1 MNVRRVLFG
10 LAAASLFLA
19 PVFAPSLAQA
29 ADVKVL
35 DIGKGQQVWFSEDH
49 TLPMIAIT
57 ASIPAGSAY
66 DPAGK
71 EGLATF
77 AAALLDEGAGK
88 MDAHAFQTAMSDHAI
103 RLSAS
108 PDHDSLVI
116 SMVTLSENANE
127 AFRLLGL
134 ALSKPRFD
142 ESAINR
148 VRQQILASLKQS
160 ASEPNSVAGRAF
172 TRLFFRNHPYGHSVS
187 GNLDSVV
194 TINRADLRAFAKT
207 HWVKAGLQVAISGDV
222 DAATAKKLLREAFGK
237 LPNTKPPSI
246 ADMKNPGAPGI
257 HRVALPVPQS
267 TIIFGLP
274 GIKHSDP
281 DFLISYVAN
290 NILGGGGFSSRLM
303 NEVREKRGLTYGIST
318 GVVPYA
324 HGGVIIGQVAT
335 KNASVRETIKVVR
348 ETMKKFAEDGPTAKE
363 LADAKTYLTGSFPLA
378 FDSNTGITAQLNTFQ
393 RGGLSVGYIEKRNAL
408 INAVSLSDVRR
419 VAARL
424 FNPAKLTIV
433 VAGPLGA
440 AKPASQPASKPA
452 TQPAAP
458 GPGTEPAAKAAA
470 Q

>member
-1 MNVRRVLFG
+1 MNIRRGLLG
-10 LAAASLFLA
+10 LAASVLFFVPALA
-19 PVFAPSLAQA
+19 HA
-29 ADVKVL
+29 ADVKTL
-35 DIGKGQQVWFSEDH
+35 NIGKSQQVWFSEDH

-57 ASIPAGSAY
+57 ASIPAGSVY

-71 EGLATF
+71 AGTAMF

-88 MDAHAFQTAMSDHAI
+88 MDAHAFQMAISDHAI

-108 PDHDSLVI
+108 PDRDSLVI
-116 SMVTLSENANE
+116 SMVTLTDNADE

-142 ESAINR
+142 ESAIAR
-148 VRQQILASLKQS
+148 VRQQIIASLKQS
-160 ASEPNSVAGRAF
+160 ATEPNSVASRAF
-172 TRLFFRNHPYGHSVS
+172 TNLFFRNHPYGHSVD
-187 GNLDSVV
+187 GTLDSVV
-194 TINRADLRAFAKT
+194 TINQADLRNFAKS

-222 DAATAKKLLREAFGK
+222 DAATAKKLLIEAFGK
-237 LPNTKPPSI
+237 LPSTKPPSLP
-246 ADMKNPGAPGI
+246 DVKNPGAPGI

-281 DFLISYVAN
+281 DFLIAYVDN

-303 NEVREKRGLTYGIST
+303 NDVREKRGLTYGIST

-324 HGGVIIGQVAT
+324 LGGAIVGQVAT
-335 KNASVRETIKVVR
+335 KDASVAETIKVVR
-348 ETMKKFAEDGPTAKE
+348 ATMRKFAKQGPTEKE
-363 LADAKTYLTGSFPLA
+363 LTDAKTYLTGSFPLA

-393 RGGLSVGYIEKRNAL
+393 RGGLSVDYIEKRNDL
-408 INAVSLSDVRR
+408 INAVTLSDARR

-424 FNPAKLTIV
+424 FNPAKMTIV

-440 AKPASQPASKPA
+440 AKPASNSAS
-452 TQPAAP
+452 P
-458 GPGTEPAAKAAA
+458 GPGGKPEPKAAA
-470 Q
+470 H